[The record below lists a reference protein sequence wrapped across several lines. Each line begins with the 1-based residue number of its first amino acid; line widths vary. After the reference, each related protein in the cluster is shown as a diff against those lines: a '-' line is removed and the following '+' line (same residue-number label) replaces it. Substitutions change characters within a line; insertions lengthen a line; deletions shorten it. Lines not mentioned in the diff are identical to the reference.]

1 MRYLKPHFYD
11 QFVCTAGDCPDTCCA
26 GWQIVIDEDSLERYG
41 NEKSEFGKRL
51 RNSIDWEEECFYQ
64 NNRRCAFLNDENLC
78 DLYKELGPDS
88 LCDTCRLYPRH
99 TEEYEGLRELSLSL
113 SCPEAARIILSCKE
127 PVRFLEEETDEE
139 DDFEEFDFMMF
150 SQLEDTRDVLF
161 RILQNRELPLQERM
175 TAAEQLAEQYQICM
189 EEQREY
195 DIDDLLRK
203 YEKHL
208 EEGTLS
214 ECVAESLA
222 EKGVDAASFHA
233 YDRQVKELAVL
244 RGLERLRPE
253 WDTVL
258 DGTEKALYQNGETA
272 YQAICEEFHRTWG
285 AAGERRAEWE
295 NIGEQL
301 LMFFVYTY
309 FCGAVYDDMVCSKME
324 LALFSVRWIQEI
336 LVARWLENGKTL
348 SMHDIEEL
356 SWRYAREDVRSGDN
370 QNAREGW
377 LFETYAPEGVISSG
391 GNINKVSKL
400 LEKREGKPVGAPELR
415 ALYKDLLALPL
426 EGRMEKYSL
435 NAYRADVIV
444 PALDIFL
451 GVVDM
456 SGAKQLVIPKI
467 GLVDGTIRLM
477 WLNADSL
484 EDGVC
489 PGLAH

>member
-222 EKGVDAASFHA
+222 EKGVDAASFMHM
-233 YDRQVKELAVL
+233 
-244 RGLERLRPE
+244 
-253 WDTVL
+253 
-258 DGTEKALYQNGETA
+258 TA
-272 YQAICEEFHRTWG
+272 R
-285 AAGERRAEWE
+285 
-295 NIGEQL
+295 
-301 LMFFVYTY
+301 
-309 FCGAVYDDMVCSKME
+309 
-324 LALFSVRWIQEI
+324 
-336 LVARWLENGKTL
+336 
-348 SMHDIEEL
+348 
-356 SWRYAREDVRSGDN
+356 
-370 QNAREGW
+370 
-377 LFETYAPEGVISSG
+377 
-391 GNINKVSKL
+391 
-400 LEKREGKPVGAPELR
+400 
-415 ALYKDLLALPL
+415 
-426 EGRMEKYSL
+426 
-435 NAYRADVIV
+435 
-444 PALDIFL
+444 
-451 GVVDM
+451 
-456 SGAKQLVIPKI
+456 
-467 GLVDGTIRLM
+467 
-477 WLNADSL
+477 
-484 EDGVC
+484 
-489 PGLAH
+489 